1 MIKKLAYFILRYRLL
16 LIITIGLLTVF
27 MGYFASKIEITYNF
41 ARLLPDTDST
51 SIDYDFF
58 KKKFGQDGTVLV
70 IGIQKDKLNSLDNF
84 KAWEKLGDDI
94 KGLVGIKSVVSI
106 ARLNELVLDDTLGK
120 FEFVPL

>member
-120 FEFVPL
+120 FEFV